1 MERFGMD
8 ANEML
13 IDDTLS
19 RQLTA
24 QIDYFRIWDPQVMT
38 ILLES

>member
-19 RQLTA
+19 RQLTVKYG
-24 QIDYFRIWDPQVMT
+24 YFRILDPWVMM
-38 ILLES
+38 ILSES